1 MNLFVEFVQFSIGQ
15 KAQLSR
21 KLSTDDWRYLFNESQ
36 RQSLL
41 GVFMDGVERLV
52 AMGEPKPSDLM
63 KWIGLVLSIERR
75 NELLDAKAAELTDSL
90 AKDGFRSCVL
100 KGQGYA
106 LLYPNPR
113 RRQSGDID
121 IWVEG
126 SRDKILG
133 YLKRKYTVHN
143 PVIHHV
149 DVEVFDDVPV
159 EVHFI
164 PSYTYN
170 PFRYRKFKKFFAK
183 QAEAQFS
190 NVCKE
195 QGFAYPT
202 MEFNGVYC
210 LMHIFKHVLYE
221 GIGLR
226 QLLDYF
232 YILKNCSDCKNEV
245 WQNIRWMGLDKFAA
259 AVMYVEQT
267 VFGLEDAYL
276 VCPPDE
282 KNGRILLA
290 EIERSGNFGKF
301 DKRNSG
307 VDECNGIVR
316 YLRNLKR
323 NLQVFAFC
331 PSEVLWSPIWKPCHL
346 VWRYCKGYIG

>member
-106 LLYPNPR
+106 LLYPNPH

-170 PFRYRKFKKFFAK
+170 PFRYRKFKKFF
-183 QAEAQFS
+183 
-190 NVCKE
+190 
-195 QGFAYPT
+195 
-202 MEFNGVYC
+202 
-210 LMHIFKHVLYE
+210 
-221 GIGLR
+221 
-226 QLLDYF
+226 
-232 YILKNCSDCKNEV
+232 
-245 WQNIRWMGLDKFAA
+245 
-259 AVMYVEQT
+259 
-267 VFGLEDAYL
+267 
-276 VCPPDE
+276 
-282 KNGRILLA
+282 
-290 EIERSGNFGKF
+290 
-301 DKRNSG
+301 
-307 VDECNGIVR
+307 IV
-316 YLRNLKR
+316 
-323 NLQVFAFC
+323 
-331 PSEVLWSPIWKPCHL
+331 
-346 VWRYCKGYIG
+346 

>member
-1 MNLFVEFVQFSIGQ
+1 
-15 KAQLSR
+15 
-21 KLSTDDWRYLFNESQ
+21 
-36 RQSLL
+36 
-41 GVFMDGVERLV
+41 
-52 AMGEPKPSDLM
+52 M

-106 LLYPNPR
+106 LLYPNPH

-126 SRDKILG
+126 SRDQILG
-133 YLKRKYTVHN
+133 YLKQKYTVHN

-149 DVEVFDDVPV
+149 DVDVFDDVPV

-190 NVCKE
+190 NVCKK
-195 QGFAYPT
+195 QGFVYPT

-210 LMHIFKHVLYE
+210 LLHIFKHVLYE

-267 VFGLEDAYL
+267 VFGLEDTYL

-307 VDECNGIVR
+307 VDDCNGIAR